1 MSTLPQRPSS
11 QPGDGLGYRVLGF
24 DKKTGDRLEM
34 LRVRP
39 QFSGQA
45 AFETAL
51 RERLRRLAEFRNPAF
66 ARVRQID
73 RLTGQAAGIAIVSNH
88 MEGVRLGDVM
98 GVAESYGV
106 RIDIDT
112 TLCLIRQLVSAVAG
126 LHTCGVD
133 ISHGC
138 IGPERLLLTP
148 DARLVVTEYVLG
160 GALEAM
166 QWTRERFW
174 QEFRIALPAGSDPA
188 SFDQQGDVMQIGLLA
203 LALLEGRGVYSERN
217 YPLPLADRVKG
228 AKEIPVSGNT
238 QPLKPSFTNWLN
250 KALQIDASP
259 FRSLDEAL
267 VSLDLVIG
275 EGYLAAPSM
284 VTAFVDR
291 CRQVSPELRPK
302 DEGPAPGEATMT
314 LSRAQVDQALAG
326 GDKPKTGELKAVPK
340 PAAPAAPPA
349 AAAPPAKPATPA
361 APPAA
366 AAPPAPAKPAT
377 PAPAAPPA
385 AAKTSTPAPAA
396 KTDGKADAKP
406 ADAKSD
412 AKKPSSER
420 TPAVGGSFLGS
431 DTTMVDDSSS
441 DLVGAAPSKGKG
453 MLFAAIGVVAVLGLG
468 GFAVVKFGGGGKGAA
483 AANEPAV
490 APASQGTLVIDATPR
505 AATVFIDDVA
515 RGTTPLKIELVP
527 GQHTVK
533 LDGGDNITRT
543 FPVTVTAGK
552 EVSHMVELSRNVDT
566 GSLDIRTEPAGA
578 KVTLDGRAVGNS
590 PVTLAD
596 IPPGDHLIVVEGQA
610 GTARQTV
617 KVIAGTRSSI
627 VIPLA
632 TTPASPAAG
641 WLSVASEFELQ
652 VLQDGSQIGTSRTE
666 KLMMAAGTY
675 NLEFSNDALGFSVT
689 KSVKVTP
696 GQVTRVSV
704 PIPDGTLSVNA
715 TPWAEV
721 FVDGNR
727 IGDTPIGNVALKAGQ
742 HELIFRNPKNG
753 EKKQTVVVRPGQ
765 SARVTIDMT
774 K

>member
-88 MEGVRLGDVM
+88 MDGVRLGDVM
-98 GVAESYGV
+98 GVAESYQV

-112 TLCLIRQLVSAVAG
+112 TLCLVRQLVSAVAG
-126 LHTCGVD
+126 LHTCAAD

-174 QEFRIALPAGSDPA
+174 QEFRIALPAGADPA
-188 SFDQQGDVMQIGLLA
+188 SFDQTADIMQIGLLA
-203 LALLEGRGVYSERN
+203 LALLEGRGVYGERN
-217 YPLPLADRVKG
+217 YPLPLAERVKA
-228 AKEIPVSGNT
+228 AKEIPVSGNM

-250 KALQIDASP
+250 RALQIDPTAS

-267 VSLDLVIG
+267 VSLDVVIG

-302 DEGPAPGEATMT
+302 DEAPEATMT

-326 GDKPKTGELKAVPK
+326 GDKPKTADLKAVPK

-349 AAAPPAKPATPA
+349 AAAPPAKPA
-361 APPAA
+361 APPVA
-366 AAPPAPAKPAT
+366 AAPPAPAAKPAT

-385 AAKTSTPAPAA
+385 AAKTTTPAPAA
-396 KTDGKADAKP
+396 KSGGKDGADAKT
-406 ADAKSD
+406 ASD
-412 AKKPSSER
+412 AKKPSGER

-431 DTTMVDDSSS
+431 DTTMVDDSSA
-441 DLVGAAPSKGKG
+441 DVMAAPSKGKG
-453 MLFAAIGVVAVLGLG
+453 MIFAAIGVVAVLGLG
-468 GFAVVKFGGGGKGAA
+468 GYAVVKFGGSASGGNA
-483 AANEPAV
+483 AANEPSV

-515 RGTTPLKIELVP
+515 RGTTPLRIELVP

-543 FPVTVTAGK
+543 FPVTVAAGK
-552 EVSHMVELSRNVDT
+552 EVSHIVELSRNLDT
-566 GSLDIRTEPAGA
+566 GALDIRTDPSGA
-578 KVTLDGRAVGNS
+578 RVSLDGRPVGTS
-590 PVTLAD
+590 PVSLAD
-596 IPPGDHLIVVEGQA
+596 ITPGDHQIVVEGA
-610 GTARQTV
+610 SGSVKQTV
-617 KVIAGTRSSI
+617 KVIAGTRSAI
-627 VIPLA
+627 VVPLNSN
-632 TTPASPAAG
+632 PASPAAG
-641 WLSVASEFELQ
+641 WLSVASDHELQ
-652 VLQDGSQIGTSRTE
+652 VLQDGTQVGTSRTE

-675 NLEFSNDALGFSVT
+675 NLEFSNDALGFNVT
-689 KSVKVTP
+689 KSVKVEA
-696 GQVTRVSV
+696 GRVTKVSV

-721 FVDGNR
+721 FVNGS
-727 IGDTPIGNVALKAGQ
+727 PIGQTPVGNLPMRAGT
-742 HELIFRNPKNG
+742 HELVFRNPKFT

-765 SARVTIDMT
+765 PARVTVDMT
-774 K
+774 R